1 MFSRISNNIAEQLI
15 ENGTIDSENREIY
28 SYGVEQALVMLMNI
42 ITTLVIGFCFGMIW
56 QSIIFMIIYLPLR
69 SFAGGY
75 HASTVLRCYMFGIIL
90 TITYLCIN
98 KYIPD
103 TDFVISIIT
112 VIASVILFMLAP
124 VETNNK
130 PLDHTE
136 LSMYKK
142 RTRIILLSDICIITI
157 LLAFDLNSIALCIG
171 IALLVLS
178 FMVILGKVNQI
189 KML

>member
-75 HASTVLRCYMFGIIL
+75 HASTVLRCYIFGIIL

-112 VIASVILFMLAP
+112 VIAGIILFMLAP
-124 VETNNK
+124 VETSNK
-130 PLDHTE
+130 PLDRTE

-178 FMVILGKVNQI
+178 FMVILGKKNQ
-189 KML
+189 